1 MALLK
6 GKEVVHFIPRH
17 DIEGNTLEGVMEN
30 LLQAFEKH
38 C

>member
-6 GKEVVHFIPRH
+6 GNKVVHFIPRH
-17 DIEGNTLEGVMEN
+17 DIEGMPMESIMDN
-30 LLQAFEKH
+30 LKAAFDAN